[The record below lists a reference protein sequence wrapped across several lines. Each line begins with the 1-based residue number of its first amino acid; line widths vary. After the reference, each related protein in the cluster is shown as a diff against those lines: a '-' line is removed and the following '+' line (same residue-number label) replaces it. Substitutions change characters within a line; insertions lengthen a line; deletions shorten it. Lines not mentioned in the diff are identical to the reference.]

1 MKVNIAS
8 KVYPL
13 CEKVANEL
21 GYFIWDVDYVK
32 EGTEWFLRI
41 EIDKKDGIGIEDCEA
56 YSRAIDPLLDEED
69 YIEGAYR
76 LEVSSPGIERIIKT
90 DFHLSKCTGEV
101 VEIKLFA
108 PIEGCKVARGTLYS
122 YDSESVTLKDE
133 AEIIIPR
140 KNIAKMNI
148 YFEF

>member
-1 MKVNIAS
+1 MAS
-8 KVYPL
+8 IVERVTPL
-13 CEKVANEL
+13 CHKVASEL

-41 EIDKKDGIGIEDCEA
+41 EIDKDGGIGIEDCEA

-76 LEVSSPGIERIIKT
+76 LEVSSPGIERVIKT
-90 DFHLSKCTGEV
+90 DFHLEKCIGEV
-101 VEIKLFA
+101 VEVKLFA
-108 PIEGCKVARGTLYS
+108 PIEGCKLARGTLFS
-122 YDSESVTLKDE
+122 FDSENVILKDE
-133 AEIIIPR
+133 SEVILPR
-140 KNIAKMNI
+140 KNIAKMHI

>member
-1 MKVNIAS
+1 MAS
-8 KVYPL
+8 IVERVTPL
-13 CEKVANEL
+13 CQRVADEL

-41 EIDKKDGIGIEDCEA
+41 EIDKDEGIDIEDCER
-56 YSRAIDPLLDEED
+56 YSRAIDPLLDEES

-76 LEVSSPGIERIIKT
+76 LEVSSPGIERVIKN

-108 PIEGCKVARGTLYS
+108 AIEGCKVARGTLFS
-122 YDSESVTLKDE
+122 FDNESVVLKDE
-133 AEIIIPR
+133 SEIIIPR
-140 KNIAKMNI
+140 KNIAKMHI

>member
-1 MKVNIAS
+1 MANIVS
-8 KVYPL
+8 KVTPL
-13 CEKVANEL
+13 CEKVASEL

-41 EIDKKDGIGIEDCEA
+41 EIDKEGGVDIEDCEK
-56 YSRAIDPLLDEED
+56 YSRTIDPLLDEED
-69 YIEGAYR
+69 YIEGTYR
-76 LEVSSPGIERIIKT
+76 LEISSPGIERIIKT
-90 DFHLSKCTGEV
+90 DFHLSKCIGEV

-108 PIEGCKVARGTLYS
+108 AIEGCKVARGTLYS
-122 YDSESVTLKDE
+122 YDSESVVLKDE
-133 AEIIIPR
+133 TEIVIPR

>member
-1 MKVNIAS
+1 MAS
-8 KVYPL
+8 IVERVTPL
-13 CEKVANEL
+13 CQRVADEL

-41 EIDKKDGIGIEDCEA
+41 EIDKDEGIDIEDCER
-56 YSRAIDPLLDEED
+56 YSRAIDPLLDEES

-76 LEVSSPGIERIIKT
+76 LEVSSPGIERVIKN
-90 DFHLSKCTGEV
+90 DFHLSKCIGEV

-108 PIEGCKVARGTLYS
+108 AIEGCKVARGTLFS
-122 YDSESVTLKDE
+122 FDNESVVLKDE
-133 AEIIIPR
+133 SEIIIPR
-140 KNIAKMNI
+140 KNIAKMHI

>member
-1 MKVNIAS
+1 MANIVS
-8 KVYPL
+8 KVAPL
-13 CEKVANEL
+13 CEKVASEL

-41 EIDKKDGIGIEDCEA
+41 EIDKEGGVDIEDCER
-56 YSRAIDPLLDEED
+56 YSRTIDPLLDEEN
-69 YIEGAYR
+69 YIEGTYR
-76 LEVSSPGIERIIKT
+76 LEISSPGIERIIKT
-90 DFHLSKCTGEV
+90 DFHLSKCIGEV

-108 PIEGCKVARGTLYS
+108 AIEGCKVARGTLHS
-122 YDSESVTLKDE
+122 YDSESVVLKDE
-133 AEIIIPR
+133 TEIVIPR